1 MKKIRI
7 ENGEVRNGLEYG
19 ELMEEVQNQVI
30 SEFIDFE
37 IAGMDEDNPLYFVV
51 EEMERMKTP
60 WFLAATLFDEHRDY
74 FVELI
79 EINEYLFSETG
90 LVLPILHY
98 TATGQ
103 HTFSYGKIEYKC
115 TIENS

>member
-1 MKKIRI
+1 MKKIKI
-7 ENGEVRNGLEYG
+7 ENGEVRNGMEFTD
-19 ELMEEVQNQVI
+19 LMQEVQDQVI

-37 IAGMDEDNPLYFVV
+37 IETMDEDNPLYFVV

-60 WFLAATLFDEHRDY
+60 WFLAATLYEEHKDY
-74 FVELI
+74 FIELI

-103 HTFSYGKIEYKC
+103 HTFSYGKTEYKC